1 MIKKTILLLIMFQV
15 TVSFSVTVFDTL
27 YINKSLTQIGGSFGF
42 SMQICAFNDSSHFNK
57 TSAIIELNT
66 GDNLQLH
73 IVNNDTLEHTFTID
87 GLIESNNVILA
98 GGVKDFTLNLTQ
110 IGPYR
115 FYSKRMYGQNL
126 GASSV
131 IMYGYENYPK
141 YYWNIFAQSDTLS
154 EDIASLDVVTIPND
168 FQPNVFTI
176 NMKVHPELEN
186 DLHAKVV
193 QNVGDTIYITL
204 LNSGFMLHAFHFHGY
219 HVEIMDA
226 SINSLYNGWIKD
238 SFSVLEKEIVF
249 VRLVPNHPGI
259 YPVHEHNLITITTNG
274 VYPGG
279 MLNLIDIQP

>member
-238 SFSVLEKEIVF
+238 SFSVLEKETVF